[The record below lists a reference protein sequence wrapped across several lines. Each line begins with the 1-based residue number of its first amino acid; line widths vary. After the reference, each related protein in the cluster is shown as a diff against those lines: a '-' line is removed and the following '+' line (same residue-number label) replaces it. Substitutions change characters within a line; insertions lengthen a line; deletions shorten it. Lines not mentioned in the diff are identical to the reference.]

1 MRIQIIESSHGDLHI
16 LSLKD
21 LTRNAL
27 KQLNSL
33 NQATE
38 DSTITPSKNQGSSS
52 NPVIISETRDI
63 EEKERKTAVS
73 ISQQYLNKK
82 DCFSG
87 KLGEDIHQFFRDYE
101 TTASDFQTYRSTE
114 VQICPL
120 HVWWRSKKPFW
131 VLGVTCFQL
140 IQGNKAN
147 DGETLRHENKTDQ
160 GKTISAE
167 PYSYGNYE

>member
-120 HVWWRSKKPFW
+120 HV
-131 VLGVTCFQL
+131 
-140 IQGNKAN
+140 
-147 DGETLRHENKTDQ
+147 
-160 GKTISAE
+160 
-167 PYSYGNYE
+167 